1 MIQLKNT
8 NGIHEGVIKDIV
20 DLIGDGGLD
29 NIAGKNFLTA
39 KNSRYFSSIT
49 KATSNLILTFPI
61 IVDESVPLS
70 TASMVAK
77 AVERKMVGL
86 LQMLFSAINIS
97 NNKDAFDFIGKV
109 HKNLTSDDI
118 LSFINKM
125 DSRAYKESADGMSA
139 ELDIEAINKALTE
152 SMKHN
157 GIYLDSELEPA
168 LEEKFV
174 YKGGAKAQ
182 DLKDFYRPVMAPN
195 SMHTGF
201 RSSQQKIDDLKK
213 SMKNKGSSSSSGRE
227 AQYVGSAR
235 IQDQEFNQELKKS
248 NEAVPS
254 LLIIHFRSGEDE
266 KSAGDAVIGVKAKLV
281 YVSQA
286 DMADRIIMKNG
297 DNNVIFSLLRATTG
311 ELSMIKDF
319 MFAVDR
325 AKLDTFSNRNSS
337 TPLWKMLE
345 RRAIVNK
352 KNRFF
357 DSANGS
363 GTAIATLL
371 ISSDTENLL
380 EKDYNFRCR
389 PYNMLNVMSEYSCLG
404 FIIADDVTE
413 KVKMLFDDNS
423 TNFEVLSYTSLERED
438 KSQYKK
444 LINLMVNR

>member
-49 KATSNLILTFPI
+49 KATSNLVLTFPI

-125 DSRAYKESADGMSA
+125 DSRPYKESADGMSA
-139 ELDIEAINKALTE
+139 ELDIEAINKALAE

-174 YKGGAKAQ
+174 YKGRATAQ
-182 DLKDFYRPVMAPN
+182 DLIDFHRPVMAPN

-201 RSSQQKIDDLKK
+201 RASQ
-213 SMKNKGSSSSSGRE
+213 
-227 AQYVGSAR
+227 
-235 IQDQEFNQELKKS
+235 
-248 NEAVPS
+248 
-254 LLIIHFRSGEDE
+254 
-266 KSAGDAVIGVKAKLV
+266 
-281 YVSQA
+281 
-286 DMADRIIMKNG
+286 
-297 DNNVIFSLLRATTG
+297 
-311 ELSMIKDF
+311 
-319 MFAVDR
+319 
-325 AKLDTFSNRNSS
+325 
-337 TPLWKMLE
+337 
-345 RRAIVNK
+345 
-352 KNRFF
+352 
-357 DSANGS
+357 
-363 GTAIATLL
+363 
-371 ISSDTENLL
+371 
-380 EKDYNFRCR
+380 
-389 PYNMLNVMSEYSCLG
+389 
-404 FIIADDVTE
+404 
-413 KVKMLFDDNS
+413 
-423 TNFEVLSYTSLERED
+423 
-438 KSQYKK
+438 
-444 LINLMVNR
+444 

>member
-1 MIQLKNT
+1 MLQPKNT

-29 NIAGKNFLTA
+29 SISDKNFLNG

-49 KATSNLILTFPI
+49 KATSNLVLTFPV

-70 TASMVAK
+70 TAALVAK
-77 AVERKMVGL
+77 AVERKMVAL

-118 LSFINKM
+118 VSFINRM
-125 DSRAYKESADGMSA
+125 DSRPYKESVDGTA

-157 GIYLDSELEPA
+157 GVYLNPELEPA
-168 LEEKFV
+168 LENKYI
-174 YKGGAKAQ
+174 YKSRAKAQ
-182 DLKDFYRPVMAPN
+182 DIIDHRRAIRVPN
-195 SMHTGF
+195 SMLTGLF
-201 RSSQQKIDDLKK
+201 SRTKKVRNDFKNNTGKENNSADDKTT
-213 SMKNKGSSSSSGRE
+213 
-227 AQYVGSAR
+227 AQYTNNFKIKEQVFD
-235 IQDQEFNQELKKS
+235 QDVKKA

-281 YVSQA
+281 YVSQE

-297 DNNVIFSLLRATTG
+297 DNNIIFSLLRATTG

-325 AKLDTFSNRNSS
+325 AKLDTFANKNSS

-371 ISSDTENLL
+371 ISSDTESLL
-380 EKDYNFRCR
+380 EKEYNFKCR

-423 TNFEVLSYTSLERED
+423 TNFEVLSYTSMERED

>member
-29 NIAGKNFLTA
+29 NIAGKNFLTT

-49 KATSNLILTFPI
+49 KATSNLVLTFPI

-125 DSRAYKESADGMSA
+125 DSRPYKESADGMSA
-139 ELDIEAINKALTE
+139 ELDIDAINKALAE

-174 YKGGAKAQ
+174 YKGRATAQ
-182 DLKDFYRPVMAPN
+182 DLIDFHRPVMAPN

-201 RSSQQKIDDLKK
+201 RASQQKIDDLKK

-227 AQYVGSAR
+227 AQYAGNTR
-235 IQDQEFNQELKKS
+235 IQDQHFDQELKKS

-286 DMADRIIMKNG
+286 DMTDRIIMKNG

-380 EKDYNFRCR
+380 EKDYNFRCG

>member
-49 KATSNLILTFPI
+49 KATSNLVLTFPI

-70 TASMVAK
+70 TATMVAK

-157 GIYLDSELEPA
+157 GIYLDSKLEPS

-174 YKGGAKAQ
+174 YQEFTRPQGGVGFDKNTSSPFASMLMNSADQAASLREKAK
-182 DLKDFYRPVMAPN
+182 
-195 SMHTGF
+195 
-201 RSSQQKIDDLKK
+201 
-213 SMKNKGSSSSSGRE
+213 KNRGSSSSGRE
-227 AQYVGSAR
+227 AQYVGSAK
-235 IQDQEFNQELKKS
+235 IKDQEFNQELKKS

-380 EKDYNFRCR
+380 EKDYNFKCR

>member
-1 MIQLKNT
+1 M
-8 NGIHEGVIKDIV
+8 
-20 DLIGDGGLD
+20 
-29 NIAGKNFLTA
+29 
-39 KNSRYFSSIT
+39 
-49 KATSNLILTFPI
+49 P
-61 IVDESVPLS
+61 
-70 TASMVAK
+70 
-77 AVERKMVGL
+77 
-86 LQMLFSAINIS
+86 
-97 NNKDAFDFIGKV
+97 FDFIGKV

-125 DSRAYKESADGMSA
+125 DSRPYKESADGMSA
-139 ELDIEAINKALTE
+139 ELDIKAINKALTE

-174 YKGGAKAQ
+174 YKGRATAQ
-182 DLKDFYRPVMAPN
+182 DLIDFHRPVMAPN

-201 RSSQQKIDDLKK
+201 RSSQQKIDELKK

-235 IQDQEFNQELKKS
+235 IQDQEFDQELKKS

-413 KVKMLFDDNS
+413 KSKDV
-423 TNFEVLSYTSLERED
+423 V
-438 KSQYKK
+438 
-444 LINLMVNR
+444 

>member
-49 KATSNLILTFPI
+49 KATSNLVLTFPI

-125 DSRAYKESADGMSA
+125 DSRAYKESADGMNA

-157 GIYLDSELEPA
+157 GVYLDSELEPA

-174 YKGGAKAQ
+174 YQEFTRPQGGVGF
-182 DLKDFYRPVMAPN
+182 DRPGMAPN
-195 SMHTGF
+195 SMHPGF
-201 RSSQQKIDDLKK
+201 STSQQKIDDFKK
-213 SMKNKGSSSSSGRE
+213 SMKNKGSSSSGRE
-227 AQYVGSAR
+227 AQYVGSAK

>member
-1 MIQLKNT
+1 M
-8 NGIHEGVIKDIV
+8 
-20 DLIGDGGLD
+20 
-29 NIAGKNFLTA
+29 
-39 KNSRYFSSIT
+39 
-49 KATSNLILTFPI
+49 
-61 IVDESVPLS
+61 
-70 TASMVAK
+70 
-77 AVERKMVGL
+77 
-86 LQMLFSAINIS
+86 
-97 NNKDAFDFIGKV
+97 
-109 HKNLTSDDI
+109 
-118 LSFINKM
+118 
-125 DSRAYKESADGMSA
+125 
-139 ELDIEAINKALTE
+139 
-152 SMKHN
+152 
-157 GIYLDSELEPA
+157 DSELEPA

-174 YKGGAKAQ
+174 YKGGATAQ
-182 DLKDFYRPVMAPN
+182 ELRDFYRPVMAPN

-201 RSSQQKIDDLKK
+201 RASQQKINDLKK
-213 SMKNKGSSSSSGRE
+213 SMKNKGSSSSGRE
-227 AQYVGSAR
+227 AQYVGSAK
-235 IQDQEFNQELKKS
+235 IQDQEFDQELKKS

>member
-49 KATSNLILTFPI
+49 KATSNLVLTFPI

-70 TASMVAK
+70 TATMVAK

-174 YKGGAKAQ
+174 YQEFTRPQGGVGFDRNTQPSFMSKLMNDMDKAASLREKAK
-182 DLKDFYRPVMAPN
+182 
-195 SMHTGF
+195 
-201 RSSQQKIDDLKK
+201 
-213 SMKNKGSSSSSGRE
+213 KNRGSSSSGRE
-227 AQYVGSAR
+227 AQYVGSAK

-248 NEAVPS
+248 NEMVPS

-404 FIIADDVTE
+404 FIIADDITE

>member
-49 KATSNLILTFPI
+49 KATSNLVLTFPI

-70 TASMVAK
+70 TATMVAK

-97 NNKDAFDFIGKV
+97 NNKDAFDFIGKI

-174 YKGGAKAQ
+174 YQEFTRPQGGVGFDKNTSSPFASRLMNIADQAASLREKAK
-182 DLKDFYRPVMAPN
+182 
-195 SMHTGF
+195 
-201 RSSQQKIDDLKK
+201 
-213 SMKNKGSSSSSGRE
+213 KNRSSSSSGRE
-227 AQYVGSAR
+227 AQYVGSAK

-248 NEAVPS
+248 NEVAPS